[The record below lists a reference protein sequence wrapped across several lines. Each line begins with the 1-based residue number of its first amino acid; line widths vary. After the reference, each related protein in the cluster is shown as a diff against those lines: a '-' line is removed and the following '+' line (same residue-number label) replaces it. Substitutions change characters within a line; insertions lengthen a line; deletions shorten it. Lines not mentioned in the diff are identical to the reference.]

1 MDLGRLK
8 RDLEREV
15 HGEVRFDAGSRAVYA
30 NDFSIYRHIPIG
42 VVIPADADDV
52 ECAVAACRRHGA
64 PLLPRG
70 CGTGPAGQTVNV
82 AMVMDFSKVMRRIAE
97 VEPEARR
104 ARVEPGVTCDA
115 LRDAAEEFD
124 LTYGPDP
131 VTHQYCTFGGMIGNN
146 SCGTHSLMAGK
157 TSDNVEE
164 LEVLTYDG
172 LRMRVGPTGDEQLEA
187 IVREGGRRGEI
198 YAGLRDIRDRYADLV
213 RRRFPDI
220 PRRVSGY
227 NLDELLPENGF
238 NVARALV
245 GTEGTCATILE
256 ATVRLVASPQHRV
269 TVVLGYA
276 DVFTAADHVPEILAH
291 GPIGL
296 EGMDTVLTKNM
307 EAKGRLAD
315 ERERLPE
322 GGAWLLA
329 EFGAD
334 SAQDALDQA

>member
-1 MDLGRLK
+1 MDLGELK
-8 RDLEREV
+8 RGVERQV
-15 HGEVRFDAGSRAVYA
+15 RGEVRFDAGSRAVYA

-42 VVIPADADDV
+42 VVVPGDSADV
-52 ECAVAACRRHGA
+52 EAAVAACRRHGA
-64 PLLPRG
+64 PILSRG
-70 CGTGPAGQTVNV
+70 SGTGPSGQTVNV
-82 AMVMDFSKVMRRIAE
+82 AVVIDFSKAMREI
-97 VEPEARR
+97 VELDPDARR
-104 ARVEPGVTCDA
+104 ARVQPGVTCDA
-115 LRDAAEEFD
+115 LRDAAEEHQ

-131 VTHQYCTFGGMIGNN
+131 ATHQYCTFGGMIGNN

-172 LRMRVGPTGDEQLEA
+172 LRMRVGPTSDHELEA
-187 IVREGGRRGEI
+187 IVAAGGRRGEI

-213 RRRFPDI
+213 RERFPDI

-256 ATVRLVASPQHRV
+256 ATVRLVPSPQHRV
-269 TVVLGYA
+269 TVVLGYP
-276 DVFTAADHVPEILAH
+276 DVFTAADHVPELLEH

-296 EGMDTVLTKNM
+296 EGMDSVLTSNM
-307 EAKGRLAD
+307 EAKGRLRR
-315 ERERLPE
+315 ERERLPD
-322 GGAWLLA
+322 GRAWLLV
-329 EFGAD
+329 EFGG
-334 SAQDALDQA
+334 